1 MVLALIDSYTYI
13 LADYHNALSCGTIGA
28 GWGEGSGQG
37 SK

>member
-13 LADYHNALSCGTIGA
+13 LADYHNALSGGTIGA